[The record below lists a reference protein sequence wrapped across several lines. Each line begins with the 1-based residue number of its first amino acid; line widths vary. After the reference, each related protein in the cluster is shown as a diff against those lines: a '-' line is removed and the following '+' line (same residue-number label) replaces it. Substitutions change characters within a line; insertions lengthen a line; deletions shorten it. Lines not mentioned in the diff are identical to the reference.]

1 MDDFQLSQNAV
12 SDTLPSA
19 SQTVPHS
26 ITPPFGYFGSKHRIA
41 SKISQMLPP
50 HNAWVEAFCGSAAV
64 TLSKAPCE
72 IEIIN
77 DLDDQ
82 IVNLFTQ
89 LRDDPERL
97 LELIE
102 LTPYA
107 RSEFEEAKKK
117 IPNASGLER
126 ARRFLVSTM
135 MTVNGSAGSS
145 HAGFSYSD
153 SYSRGAR
160 EARVNRWYQ
169 LPERL
174 RQVVERLRS
183 VRVEKMDAVELVRKY
198 SDRPGTLIYLDPPY
212 LMDRQHGYTEDA
224 NTEAFHEKLLQA
236 CNASK
241 CMVLISGY
249 KNPLYSRLLKKGNG
263 WSTKSLTTTTR
274 GTKGV
279 DLERTEVFWMNEVF
293 TRALKNNRVPV
304 SLSAREKGLNKI
316 NPQRGVRRST

>member
-1 MDDFQLSQNAV
+1 MYDFQPSPNIV
-12 SDTLPSA
+12 SDALPSNSTA
-19 SQTVPHS
+19 APHGV
-26 ITPPFGYFGSKHRIA
+26 TPPFGYFGSKHRIA
-41 SKISQMLPP
+41 SKICEMLPP

-64 TLSKAPCE
+64 TLSKVPCE

-89 LRDDPERL
+89 LRDAPQRL

-107 RSEFEEAKKK
+107 RAEFEEAKNKL
-117 IPNASGLER
+117 PDAPALER

-135 MTVNGSAGSS
+135 MTVNGSAGSN

-153 SYSRGAR
+153 TYSRGAR

-183 VRVEKMDAVELVRKY
+183 VRVEKMDAVELVGKY

-212 LMDRQHGYTEDA
+212 LMDRQHGYTKDA
-224 NTEAFHEKLLQA
+224 NTEAFHKKLLET
-236 CNASK
+236 CNAAK

-249 KNPLYSRLLKKGNG
+249 KNPLYSKLLNKGDG
-263 WSTKSLTTTTR
+263 WITKTLATTTR

-293 TRALKNNRVPV
+293 TRAAKNNRVPV
-304 SLSAREKGLNKI
+304 SLSAREKELNKI
-316 NPQRGVRRST
+316 NPQRGLK